1 MYVHNFLKQ
10 SIFYVKQ
17 LIDVF
22 FITIKYHEFFK
33 ILLQILTK
41 KITENESNK
50 DGRFYFF
57 KF

>member
-33 ILLQILTK
+33 ILLQTKK

-57 KF
+57 IY